1 MLLYLILFNIF
12 SILLLKIYLFKIVLW
27 FGVLFNFGFFIVF
40 LILKNLLFFLDL
52 FNGEIMLYFDILL
65 LYIDCIFSMFEFV
78 L

>member
-12 SILLLKIYLFKIVLW
+12 NILLLKIYLFKIVLW

-52 FNGEIMLYFDILL
+52 FKGEIMLYFDILL
-65 LYIDCIFSMFEFV
+65 LYIDCIFRMFEFV

>member
-12 SILLLKIYLFKIVLW
+12 SIFLLKIYLFKIVLW